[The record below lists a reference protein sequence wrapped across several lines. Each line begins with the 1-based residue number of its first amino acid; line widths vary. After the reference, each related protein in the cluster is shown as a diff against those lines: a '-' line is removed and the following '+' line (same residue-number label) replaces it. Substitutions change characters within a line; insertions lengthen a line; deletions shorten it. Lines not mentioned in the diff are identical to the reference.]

1 MFLLDTNV
9 LSALMYPAPPI
20 AVVEWVSARSYDEL
34 FTTSV
39 CQAEV
44 LAGLAVM
51 PHGRRRRSLEQE
63 AEKLFANDFAGQ
75 ILPFDTAATSS
86 YASILVTRR
95 RIGRPIS
102 TEDLMIAAI
111 ALSRNLSIITRNI
124 YDFDYC
130 GIEVIDPWDD
140 LA

>member
-1 MFLLDTNV
+1 MYLLDTNV
-9 LSALMYPAPPI
+9 LSALMYPTPP
-20 AVVEWVSARSYDEL
+20 AVVLEWISAHAYDEL

-39 CQAEV
+39 CQAEI

-51 PHGRRRRSLEQE
+51 PHGRRRQRLEEQ
-63 AEKLFANDFAGQ
+63 ATMMFASDFAGQ
-75 ILPFDTAATSS
+75 VLPFDTKATTA
-86 YASILVTRR
+86 YANILVTRR

-111 ALSRNLSIITRNI
+111 AVSRNISIVTRNI

-130 GIEVIDPWDD
+130 GVEIIDPWDRE
-140 LA
+140 

>member
-9 LSALMYPAPPI
+9 LSALMYPAPPV

-44 LAGLAVM
+44 LAGLVIM
-51 PHGRRRRSLEQE
+51 PHGRRRQRLEQA
-63 AEKLFANDFAGQ
+63 AETMFASDFVGQ
-75 ILPFDTAATSS
+75 ILPFDTAATAS

-111 ALSRNLSIITRNI
+111 ALSRGLSIVTRNI
-124 YDFDYC
+124 YDFDHC
-130 GIEVIDPWDD
+130 GIQVIDPWDER
-140 LA
+140 

>member
-1 MFLLDTNV
+1 M
-9 LSALMYPAPPI
+9 S
-20 AVVEWVSARSYDEL
+20 L
-34 FTTSV
+34 FTASV

-51 PHGRRRRSLEQE
+51 PHGRRRRGVEQE
-63 AEKLFANDFAGQ
+63 AEMLFASDFAGQ
-75 ILPFDTAATSS
+75 ILPFDTVATSS

-111 ALSRNLSIITRNI
+111 ALSRNLSIVTRNV

-130 GIEVIDPWDD
+130 GVEVIDPWDD
-140 LA
+140 